1 MRGWMASPRFAGF
14 VILVAQLG
22 LLTGIAVKYRW
33 DRQHYPRTW
42 VQAVPVDPDSLTRG
56 RYLQLRVNMP
66 DHNEVVPFY
75 LPEHAAD
82 PTRQPDLYVEVTVP
96 PSGPLRP
103 IRLGTLQN
111 GQYVPL
117 PQDP

>member
-1 MRGWMASPRFAGF
+1 
-14 VILVAQLG
+14 
-22 LLTGIAVKYRW
+22 
-33 DRQHYPRTW
+33 
-42 VQAVPVDPDSLTRG
+42 
-56 RYLQLRVNMP
+56 MP

-103 IRLGTLQN
+103 IRLGTRQN

-117 PQDP
+117 DLR